1 MKTFIFISLFIYS
14 LLYTPTS
21 RTLDDLSCGQYEPLR
36 EECGYAGI
44 NQEQCEKNNC
54 CWKESSVDKV
64 PWCFKGIDD
73 VPTYYTLSSSK
84 SCAID
89 RVLREECGYYGINKE
104 ECEENGCCWKVD
116 DDDSVVP
123 WCFHGVPNLE
133 QKEEKEETVDIQ
145 FSFE

>member
-73 VPTYYTLSSSK
+73 VPTYYTIYTSK
-84 SCAID
+84 SCARD
-89 RVLREECGYYGINKE
+89 RDLRKECGYKGIEKA
-104 ECEENGCCWKVD
+104 ECESRDCCYKID
-116 DDDSVVP
+116 DYESEVP
-123 WCFHGVPNLE
+123 WCFQGFVDSKIIT
-133 QKEEKEETVDIQ
+133 KEEKAVYTPY
-145 FSFE
+145 

>member
-21 RTLDDLSCGQYEPLR
+21 RTLDDLSCGQYEPIR

-73 VPTYYTLSSSK
+73 VPTYYTLTSSK

-89 RVLREECGYYGINKE
+89 RDLREECGYKGIQKA
-104 ECEENGCCWKVD
+104 ECESKDCCYRID
-116 DDDSVVP
+116 DYESEVP
-123 WCFHGVPNLE
+123 WCFKGIVDSKTVT
-133 QKEEKEETVDIQ
+133 KEEKAVYTPN
-145 FSFE
+145 

>member
-89 RVLREECGYYGINKE
+89 RDLRQECGYKGIKKA
-104 ECEENGCCWKVD
+104 ECESRDCCYRID
-116 DDDSVVP
+116 DYESKIP
-123 WCFHGVPNLE
+123 WCFKGIVDSKTVT
-133 QKEEKEETVDIQ
+133 KEEKAVYTPN
-145 FSFE
+145 

>member
-36 EECGYAGI
+36 EDCGYPGI

-73 VPTYYTLSSSK
+73 VPTYYTLTSSK

-89 RVLREECGYYGINKE
+89 RDLRQECGYKGIKKA
-104 ECEENGCCWKVD
+104 ECESRDCCYRID
-116 DDDSVVP
+116 DYESKIP
-123 WCFHGVPNLE
+123 WCFKGIVDSKTVT
-133 QKEEKEETVDIQ
+133 KEEKAVYTPN
-145 FSFE
+145 

>member
-36 EECGYAGI
+36 KECGYAGI

-73 VPTYYTLSSSK
+73 VPTYYTLTSSK

-89 RVLREECGYYGINKE
+89 RDLRQECGYKGIKKA
-104 ECEENGCCWKVD
+104 ECESRDCCYRIDEYESKI
-116 DDDSVVP
+116 P
-123 WCFHGVPNLE
+123 WCFKGIVDSKTVT
-133 QKEEKEETVDIQ
+133 KEEKAVYTPN
-145 FSFE
+145 

>member
-44 NQEQCEKNNC
+44 SQEQCEKNNF
-54 CWKESSVDKV
+54 CWKESSVNKV

-73 VPTYYTLSSSK
+73 VTTYYTLTSSK
-84 SCAID
+84 GCAID
-89 RVLREECGYYGINKE
+89 RDLRQECGYKGIKKA
-104 ECEENGCCWKVD
+104 ECESRDCCYRID
-116 DDDSVVP
+116 DYEYDVP
-123 WCFHGVPNLE
+123 CCL
-133 QKEEKEETVDIQ
+133 K
-145 FSFE
+145 

>member
-73 VPTYYTLSSSK
+73 VPTYYTLTSSK

-89 RVLREECGYYGINKE
+89 RDLRQECGYKGIQKA
-104 ECEENGCCWKVD
+104 ECESRDCCYRID
-116 DDDSVVP
+116 DYESKIP
-123 WCFHGVPNLE
+123 WCFKGIVDSKTVT
-133 QKEEKEETVDIQ
+133 KEEKAVYTPN
-145 FSFE
+145 